1 MVRPAIFALAFCLTA
16 SASAIE
22 RISPTAQ
29 TLNGTYSGVHS
40 AEFNQDLFLG
50 IPYLQAPI
58 GDRRFHPADTL
69 TSSWNGTK
77 SATSYAHSCIGYGTS
92 IPLSEMSEDCLYL
105 NVIRPHLD
113 NNISNLL
120 PVAVFIHGGDF
131 SGGSASQEQYN
142 LSFIVNKSAQLGQP
156 MLAVSFNYRLSAWGF
171 LFSNQLRDTG
181 ATNIGLRDQ
190 RFALAWIQENIAGF
204 GGDPAK
210 VTLWGQGAGASSVGF
225 HITAYA
231 GRNDSLF
238 RGAIMQSGNPVPE
251 KGLNGTQF
259 YQPLYDEIA
268 RRVTPE
274 AGYALANG
282 MADGDTCW
290 DAVDRMACLRNVDFG
305 QMNDAINST
314 SPKSWFPVIDGD
326 IVTEQPSRSLYTGKK
341 YVKVPILIGANT
353 DEGSHYMPT
362 HDITTEAEFI
372 DLIASTILPGLD

>member
-1 MVRPAIFALAFCLTA
+1 MVRPTAISALALCLTA
-16 SASAIE
+16 SASATE
-22 RISPTAQ
+22 SAPAAQ

-58 GDRRFHPADTL
+58 GDRRFHPADAL
-69 TSSWNGTK
+69 SSSWNGTRP
-77 SATSYAHSCIGYGTS
+77 ATSYAHSCVGYGTS
-92 IPLSEMSEDCLYL
+92 IPLAEMSEDCLYL
-105 NVIRPHLD
+105 NVIRPHLAG
-113 NNISNLL
+113 NISNAQRL

-142 LSFIVNKSAQLGQP
+142 LSFIVDKSVQLGQP

-210 VTLWGQGAGASSVGF
+210 VTLWGQGAGATSVGF

-238 RGAIMQSGNPVPE
+238 RAAIMQSGNPVPE

-268 RRVTPE
+268 RRVAPD

-290 DAVDRMACLRNVDFG
+290 DAVDRMACLRNVDFT
-305 QMNDAINST
+305 QMNDAINAT
-314 SPKSWFPVIDGD
+314 SPQSWFPVIDGD
-326 IVTEQPSRSLYTGKK
+326 IVPEQPSRSLYTGKK

-362 HDITTEAEFI
+362 HDVRTEAEFI
-372 DLIASTILPGLD
+372 DLIASTLPS

>member
-1 MVRPAIFALAFCLTA
+1 MLRPTAIFALALCLTA
-16 SASAIE
+16 SASAAE
-22 RISPTAQ
+22 RIAPAAQ

-50 IPYLQAPI
+50 IPYLQPPI

-69 TSSWNGTK
+69 SSSWNGTK
-77 SATSYAHSCIGYGTS
+77 SATSYAHSCVGYGTS
-92 IPLSEMSEDCLYL
+92 IPLAEMSEDCLYL
-105 NVIRPHLD
+105 NVIRPHLSD
-113 NNISNLL
+113 NVSNLRL

-142 LSFIVNKSAQLGQP
+142 LSFIVDKSVQLGQP

-190 RFALAWIQENIAGF
+190 RFALAWIHENIAGF
-204 GGDPAK
+204 GGDPDK
-210 VTLWGQGAGASSVGF
+210 VTLWGQGAGATSVGF

-238 RGAIMQSGNPVPE
+238 RAAIMQSGNPVPE

-268 RRVTPE
+268 RRVTPD
-274 AGYALANG
+274 AGYAMENG
-282 MADGDTCW
+282 MAEGDTCW
-290 DAVDRMACLRNVDFG
+290 DAVDRMACLRNVEFT
-305 QMNDAINST
+305 QMNDAINVT
-314 SPKSWFPVIDGD
+314 SAQSWFPVIDGD
-326 IVTEQPSRSLYTGKK
+326 IVSEQPSRSLYTGKK

-362 HDITTEAEFI
+362 HDISTEDEFI
-372 DLIASTILPGLD
+372 DLIASTFPS